1 MDYLVGWIYGVLEH
15 HPLAAPVVFIFA
27 HTVLAVCVLPC
38 SPMTM
43 LAGALWGGV
52 EGVVVSGAAALVS
65 SATTFS
71 LSRTFLRDRIERF
84 ILRRYPKVAKPLQQ
98 IASHDWRIIAV
109 LWLSPLIPAS
119 TAGYVFGLSSVTLPR
134 YLGFSVVFM
143 LPLQVL
149 LVMTGHSAATLFS
162 SEGQWGMTV
171 VLIMLVIG
179 VSFLSKRISAILA
192 RPIGGMN
199 EP

>member
-1 MDYLVGWIYGVLEH
+1 MDYLVIWIHSAVEH
-15 HPLAAPVVFIFA
+15 HPLAAPIVFILA
-27 HTVLAVCVLPC
+27 HTLLAVCILPC

-43 LAGALWGGV
+43 LAGVLWGGV
-52 EGVVVSGAAALVS
+52 EGVMVSGVAALVS

-71 LSRTFLRDRIERF
+71 LSRTFLHDRIERF
-84 ILRRYPKVAKPLQQ
+84 ILRRYPKVSKPMQQ
-98 IASHDWRIIAV
+98 IASYDWRIIAV

-119 TAGYVFGLSSVTLPR
+119 TAGYVFGLSPVTLPR
-134 YLGFSVVFM
+134 YLGFSAVFM

-162 SEGQWGMTV
+162 PEGQWGMTV
-171 VLIMLVIG
+171 VLIVLVIG
-179 VSFLSKRISAILA
+179 VPFLNKRISVILA
-192 RPIGGMN
+192 KSMGGAN